1 MSILSIIKI
10 VFSFVFAL
18 AGSLFLFIGCKEGL
32 KPYRLLRY
40 GVETQGIVID
50 MYKRPMRGNEKT
62 MGSVAP
68 VVQFWTDKRE
78 AVKYYSTTFTNFNE
92 YKVGQPI
99 TLWYSAEDPQLAT
112 LEGKDNLILPVVFG
126 AFGIAI
132 CLIFYPMLIRSVF
145 SAFKEYAQ
153 LKGS

>member
-1 MSILSIIKI
+1 M
-10 VFSFVFAL
+10 VFSLVFAI
-18 AGSLFLFIGCKEGL
+18 AGSMFLFIACKEGL
-32 KPYRLLRY
+32 KPYKLLKY
-40 GVETQGIVID
+40 GVETQGIVIE
-50 MYKRPMRGNEKT
+50 MYKRPMRGNEKS

-68 VVQFWTDKRE
+68 VVQFWTEKGE

-92 YKVGQPI
+92 YIIGQPI

-132 CLIFYPMLIRSVF
+132 CLVFYPMLIRSLF

-153 LKGS
+153 LKRS